1 MQEGIDYVS
10 LSPSTTLYRVIEGE
24 QLEAITCLATCIP
37 ACTYTWS
44 TSGKTVSAT
53 GTLDLGQAERRD
65 AGTYMCTV
73 QNTISRFSKNGP
85 VVSLDVIYGPD
96 KVTLSPSTTLYR
108 VAEGN
113 NLAAITCFATCNPA
127 CTYTWSKS
135 GSRVSSTATLYLRQ
149 IERREDGSYICTV
162 LNPESSISKNGPD
175 VRVDVIYGPTSLMLN
190 PSTLRYIKN
199 EGDKLGRITCSADCF
214 PECNILWRKTSG
226 VSYVVS
232 NNAYLSIGKLDR
244 TERGTYRCE
253 AINRYT
259 RLKTTNTITVH
270 VRYGPDD
277 VTLNVPNFHTVTEG
291 NAVNNI
297 NCSADCWPRCVFTW
311 SNLANKQLVSSSAVL
326 NFRTARRDDAGDYK
340 CLARNSAYEFS
351 GEAEKHFTLSVQYSP
366 DVFIS
371 ESSALL
377 NENTPL
383 DLLCKASGEPAVYNY
398 TGFLQRVNGIVIPNS
413 HVESLGVKE
422 SISVNIPSLQLQ
434 DTGLYTCFVHNGIIG
449 INKQLIQ
456 TASQRVEVQASPQL
470 LLEKTNFAGETSGNI
485 TVAVPFVS
493 IPEYTTYSVLRHDGH
508 PVLTNG
514 KYSLHIRNES
524 VYPLFYGKQVKLTGN
539 VLEIIISDLSEK
551 DFGIYNIQ
559 ITNDINTAKISID
572 VKATSKPSQPTE
584 LNINTLDNI
593 ASLDWK
599 KGFNGGHEQT
609 FVLQTSLNLDDSW
622 TNKTVINESDSKYIK
637 ENGRFQVQLTNLV
650 PGIYSARLLAF
661 NIIGD
666 ADPVEFKDQ
675 FEIKELNEEKQTPI
689 PGALIGG
696 TAGGGICVIVLVIV
710 VVIIFL
716 RKRKTQKG
724 QEDSDLTNG
733 QKLENLSHRTQPDD
747 DNIPDEVDNPMYVSG
762 DDVDIPKAT
771 TTDIYATPDKKKRK
785 QNEGAGD
792 IYAVVDKKKKTKH
805 KGNITGIYG
814 NIDNI
819 QITKQNNCAGDK
831 SQKKRVHKDDLVY
844 AEVVHANPSKGKKKL
859 VINDIEDVTEYAQ
872 VKLTS
877 RADPFP
883 DNDGKHEK

>member
-1 MQEGIDYVS
+1 MGLV
-10 LSPSTTLYRVIEGE
+10 
-24 QLEAITCLATCIP
+24 
-37 ACTYTWS
+37 
-44 TSGKTVSAT
+44 
-53 GTLDLGQAERRD
+53 
-65 AGTYMCTV
+65 
-73 QNTISRFSKNGP
+73 
-85 VVSLDVIYGPD
+85 
-96 KVTLSPSTTLYR
+96 
-108 VAEGN
+108 
-113 NLAAITCFATCNPA
+113 
-127 CTYTWSKS
+127 
-135 GSRVSSTATLYLRQ
+135 
-149 IERREDGSYICTV
+149 EDRA
-162 LNPESSISKNGPD
+162 D
-175 VRVDVIYGPTSLMLN
+175 GPTSLMLN

-244 TERGTYRCE
+244 TERD
-253 AINRYT
+253 
-259 RLKTTNTITVH
+259 
-270 VRYGPDD
+270 GPDD

-351 GEAEKHFTLSVQYSP
+351 GEAEKHFTLNSP

-696 TAGGGICVIVLVIV
+696 TAGGGICVIVLEKKDTE
-710 VVIIFL
+710 
-716 RKRKTQKG
+716 R
-724 QEDSDLTNG
+724 
-733 QKLENLSHRTQPDD
+733 KLENLSHRTQPDD